1 MNGTPG
7 ALSELATME
16 TEMACSGVKVVICPP
31 ATLIA
36 LAAAV
41 AKEIEIG
48 AQDCHAGTGAAFTG
62 KLSPAML
69 FDAGA
74 RWVIVGHS
82 ECRAF
87 AGETD
92 DTVREKAERALEAGL
107 AVIVCVGEPKE
118 ARDRGEENAMVLSQL
133 AASIPNVAGAAL
145 TIAYEPIWAIGTG
158 VTPTS
163 TQIEH
168 MHALIRR
175 ALVDLHGD
183 AGQRLPI
190 LYGGS
195 ANASNATQL
204 LSIAGV
210 DGLLVG
216 GASLSAESFLPI
228 VQAAAARRERQL
240 CPATSR
246 TDKMKSTSA
255 EEQGS

>member
-1 MNGTPG
+1 MYGTQST
-7 ALSELATME
+7 LSELGAIE
-16 TEMACSGVKVVICPP
+16 AEGAHRRVKVVICPP

-36 LAAAV
+36 PAAAV

-48 AQDCHAGTGAAFTG
+48 AQDCHAGNGVAFTG

-82 ECRAF
+82 ECRAC

-118 ARDRGEENAMVLSQL
+118 ARDRGGENAVVLSQL
-133 AASIPNVAGAAL
+133 TASIPTLAGAAL

-158 VTPTS
+158 MTPTS

-175 ALVDLHGD
+175 ALIDLYGA
-183 AGQRLPI
+183 AGQSLPI

-195 ANASNATQL
+195 ANGSNAAQL

-210 DGLLVG
+210 GGLLVG

-228 VQAAAARRERQL
+228 VQAAAARREQQL
-240 CPATSR
+240 CSVTSR
-246 TDKMKSTSA
+246 TIKN
-255 EEQGS
+255 EIN